1 VNVPFHAATPS
12 TPTTSL
18 APSDAEIITQLKQ
31 QLDATTRQLDS
42 TSRQLDRT
50 SERLQ
55 LSELRV
61 QLLEDRLRLQR
72 MAKYGPG
79 SEKLTNQQLELLELE
94 PGVSNLEV
102 AAEGEREALPATQD
116 KKKRK
121 HPGRQTLPANL
132 PRVERVIACASEQ
145 CVCVGCGQ
153 STVVIGYEES
163 EQLDVEPVKY
173 FVLVTR
179 REKRAC
185 KCCEERGVMAAPL
198 PPRIIEKSLVSNQI
212 IVDAIISKYSNHCP
226 LYRQSVILLRDAGI
240 DISRATIDG
249 WVMRVGDLLMPLVA
263 VMGRQ
268 LVGGT
273 YIQADETPVDVQ
285 TRDGRSRNHPGYLW
299 QYGTPGGATIFEFRM
314 GRGREGPMRF
324 LENFAGMLQ
333 TDAYAAYDRVGGPKM
348 VHAGCWAHC
357 RRRFVEATKLN
368 QQDIASARIVAQM
381 AKLFA
386 IDAEA
391 RDENMDH
398 AARHALRME
407 RAPWVL
413 AELKAQIETA
423 SRTALPSSPLGK
435 ASAYTLR
442 LWDKLTRFLDYPELE
457 LSNNLAENSMRPVA
471 LGRRNWTH
479 IGHAKAGPRVAA
491 ILSIVE
497 TCRRLKIPIR
507 DTSQLCCQG
516 SLTHPSKD
524 FHNSLPLPGPPAI
537 CNCQYAFI

>member
-1 VNVPFHAATPS
+1 MHTPFHPATS
-12 TPTTSL
+12 SL
-18 APSDAEIITQLKQ
+18 PASDRELIEQLKKQLNTTTQ
-31 QLDATTRQLDS
+31 QLAV
-42 TSRQLDRT
+42 T

-61 QLLEDRLRLQR
+61 QLLEEKLRLER
-72 MAKYGPG
+72 IAKYGPG
-79 SEKLTNQQLELLELE
+79 SEKLTSLQLELLELE

-102 AAEGEREALPATQD
+102 AAEGERAALPATPD
-116 KKKRK
+116 KAKRK
-121 HPGRQTLPANL
+121 RHPGRQTLPASL
-132 PRVERVIACASEQ
+132 PRVERLISCTSEQ
-145 CVCVGCGQ
+145 CVCGGCGQ
-153 STVVIGYEES
+153 ATTVIGYEES
-163 EQLDVEPVKY
+163 EQLDVEPAKY
-173 FVLVTR
+173 FVLVTK

-185 KCCEERGVMAAPL
+185 KRCEERGVMAAAL
-198 PPRIIEKSLVSNQI
+198 PPRIIEKSLVSDRV

-249 WVMRVGDLLMPLVA
+249 WVMRVGDLLTPIAA
-263 VMGRQ
+263 VMRTELLRGS
-268 LVGGT
+268 

-299 QYGTPGGATIFEFRM
+299 QYGTPHGAAIFEFRM
-314 GRGREGPMRF
+314 GRGREGPMQ
-324 LENFAGMLQ
+324 LLNNFEGILQ

-348 VHAGCWAHC
+348 VHAACWAHA

-368 QQDIASARIVAQM
+368 PQDVASARIVAQM

-386 IDAEA
+386 IDAQA

-407 RAPWVL
+407 RAPSVL
-413 AELKAQIETA
+413 AELKAQIEAA

-435 ASAYTLR
+435 ASAYALR

-479 IGHAKAGPRVAA
+479 IGHEKAGPRVAA

-497 TCRRLKIPIR
+497 TCRRLNIPVR
-507 DTSQLCCQG
+507 DYLAAI
-516 SLTHPSKD
+516 
-524 FHNSLPLPGPPAI
+524 LPGLANSSIQRLPELTPTAWAAT
-537 CNCQYAFI
+537 NL

>member
-1 VNVPFHAATPS
+1 M
-12 TPTTSL
+12 
-18 APSDAEIITQLKQ
+18 KQ

-249 WVMRVGDLLMPLVA
+249 WAMRVGDLLMPLVA

-348 VHAGCWAHC
+348 VHAGCWTHC

-442 LWDKLTRFLDYPELE
+442 LWDKLTRFLDFPELE

>member
-1 VNVPFHAATPS
+1 LAT
-12 TPTTSL
+12 TTSF
-18 APSDAEIITQLKQ
+18 AASDAEIIEQLKQ
-31 QLDATTRQLDS
+31 QLDATTRQLDA
-42 TSRQLDRT
+42 T

-61 QLLEDRLRLQR
+61 QLLEDKLRLQR
-72 MAKYGPG
+72 IAKYGPG
-79 SEKLTNQQLELLELE
+79 SEKLTSLQLELLELE

-102 AAEGEREALPATQD
+102 VAEGERDALPATPD
-116 KKKRK
+116 KQKRK
-121 HPGRQTLPANL
+121 RHPGRQTLPADL
-132 PRVERVIACASEQ
+132 PRLERVLACTSEQ
-145 CVCVGCGQ
+145 CVCGGCGQ
-153 STVVIGYEES
+153 STTVIGYEES
-163 EQLDVEPVKY
+163 EQLDVEPAKY
-173 FVLVTR
+173 FVLVTK

-185 KCCEERGVMAAPL
+185 KRCEERGVMAAPL
-198 PPRIIEKSLVSNQI
+198 PPRIIEKSLVGDRV

-226 LYRQSVILLRDAGI
+226 LYRQSAILLRDAGI
-240 DISRATIDG
+240 NISRTTIDG
-249 WVMRVGDLLMPLVA
+249 WVMRVGDLLTPLVA
-263 VMGRQ
+263 VMRNQ
-268 LVGGT
+268 LLEGS

-324 LENFAGMLQ
+324 LEHFEGILQ

-348 VHAGCWAHC
+348 VHAACWAHS
-357 RRRFVEATKLN
+357 RRRFVEVTKLN
-368 QQDIASARIVAQM
+368 PQDVVSARIVAQM

-386 IDAEA
+386 IDAQA
-391 RDENMDH
+391 REENMDH
-398 AARHALRME
+398 AARHVLRME
-407 RAPWVL
+407 RAPLVL
-413 AELKAQIETA
+413 AELKEQIEAA

-479 IGHAKAGPRVAA
+479 IGHEKAGPRIAA

-497 TCRRLKIPIR
+497 TCRRLKIPVS
-507 DTSQLCCQG
+507 DY
-516 SLTHPSKD
+516 LTAV
-524 FHNSLPLPGPPAI
+524 LPGLANLSIQRLPQLTPAAWATS
-537 CNCQYAFI
+537 NL

>member
-1 VNVPFHAATPS
+1 VN
-12 TPTTSL
+12 
-18 APSDAEIITQLKQ
+18 APSNRSTALSGPAPSSSHAELLEQLKTQLAAPLFEMVSGKLNGYESSLQ
-31 QLDATTRQLDS
+31 HA
-42 TSRQLDRT
+42 
-50 SERLQ
+50 RLQ
-55 LSELRV
+55 I
-61 QLLEDRLRLQR
+61 QLLEDKLRLQR
-72 MAKYGPG
+72 IAKYGPG
-79 SEKLTNQQLELLELE
+79 SEKLTSLQLELLEFE

-121 HPGRQTLPANL
+121 RHPGRQTLPANL

-145 CVCVGCGQ
+145 CVCGGCGQ
-153 STVVIGYEES
+153 STTVIGYEES

-185 KCCEERGVMAAPL
+185 KRCEERGVMAAPL
-198 PPRIIEKSLVSNQI
+198 PPRIIEKSLVSDRV

-240 DISRATIDG
+240 NISRATIDG
-249 WVMRVGDLLMPLVA
+249 WVMRVGDLLRPLVA
-263 VMGRQ
+263 VMGRE
-268 LVGGT
+268 LVGGN

-324 LENFAGMLQ
+324 LENFAGILQ

-348 VHAGCWAHC
+348 VHAACWAHS

-368 QQDIASARIVAQM
+368 QQDVASARIVAQI

-398 AARHALRME
+398 AARHALRMQ
-407 RAPWVL
+407 RAPLVL
-413 AELKAQIETA
+413 AELKAQIVAA
-423 SRTALPSSPLGK
+423 SRAALPSSPLGK
-435 ASAYTLR
+435 ASSYTLR

-479 IGHAKAGPRVAA
+479 IGHEKAGPRVAA

-497 TCRRLKIPIR
+497 TCRRLKIPVR
-507 DTSQLCCQG
+507 DYLAAV
-516 SLTHPSKD
+516 
-524 FHNSLPLPGPPAI
+524 LPGLANSSIQRLPELTPNAWAAS
-537 CNCQYAFI
+537 NL

>member
-1 VNVPFHAATPS
+1 VSAPFHPVTPS
-12 TPTTSL
+12 APTTSF
-18 APSDAEIITQLKQ
+18 AACDAEIIKQLKQ
-31 QLDATTRQLDS
+31 QLDATTQ
-42 TSRQLDRT
+42 
-50 SERLQ
+50 RLQ

-61 QLLEDRLRLQR
+61 QLLEEKLRLQR
-72 MAKYGPG
+72 IAKYGPG
-79 SEKLTNQQLELLELE
+79 SEKLTSLQLELLELE

-102 AAEGEREALPATQD
+102 AAEGERDTLPATAD

-121 HPGRQTLPANL
+121 HLGRQTLPADL
-132 PRVERVIACASEQ
+132 ARVERVLACTPEQ
-145 CVCVGCGQ
+145 CVCGGCGQ
-153 STVVIGYEES
+153 STTLIGYEES

-173 FVLVTR
+173 FVLVTK

-185 KCCEERGVMAAPL
+185 KRCEERGVMAAPL
-198 PPRIIEKSLVSNQI
+198 PPRIIEKSLVSDQV

-240 DISRATIDG
+240 NISRATIDG
-249 WVMRVGDLLMPLVA
+249 WVMRVGDLLTPLVA
-263 VMGRQ
+263 VMRNK
-268 LVGGT
+268 LLEGT

-299 QYGTPGGATIFEFRM
+299 QYGTPGGATLFEFRM

-324 LENFAGMLQ
+324 LEHFEGILQ

-348 VHAGCWAHC
+348 VHAACWAHS

-368 QQDIASARIVAQM
+368 PQDVASARIVAQM

-386 IDAEA
+386 IDAQA
-391 RDENMDH
+391 REENMDH

-407 RAPWVL
+407 RALSVL
-413 AELKAQIETA
+413 AELKSQIEAA

-435 ASAYTLR
+435 AAAYTLR

-479 IGHAKAGPRVAA
+479 IGHEKAGPRVAA

-497 TCRRLKIPIR
+497 TCRRLKIPVR
-507 DTSQLCCQG
+507 DYLAAV
-516 SLTHPSKD
+516 
-524 FHNSLPLPGPPAI
+524 LPGLANLSIQRLPELIPTAWAAT
-537 CNCQYAFI
+537 NL

>member
-1 VNVPFHAATPS
+1 MNAPFNPATS
-12 TPTTSL
+12 SL
-18 APSDAEIITQLKQ
+18 AASDREIIELLKQ
-31 QLDATTRQLDS
+31 QLDAATRQLGV
-42 TSRQLDRT
+42 T

-61 QLLEDRLRLQR
+61 QLLEERLRLQR
-72 MAKYGPG
+72 IAKYGPG
-79 SEKLTNQQLELLELE
+79 SEKLTNLQLELLELE

-102 AAEGEREALPATQD
+102 AAEADREALPATPDQ
-116 KKKRK
+116 KKRK
-121 HPGRQTLPANL
+121 RHPGRQTLPANL
-132 PRVERVIACASEQ
+132 PRVERVIACTSEQ
-145 CVCVGCGQ
+145 CVCRGCGQ
-153 STVVIGYEES
+153 ASTLIGYEES

-185 KCCEERGVMAAPL
+185 KSCEERGVMAAPL
-198 PPRIIEKSLVSNQI
+198 PPRIIEKSLVSDQVV
-212 IVDAIISKYSNHCP
+212 VDTIISKYSNHCP
-226 LYRQSVILLRDAGI
+226 LYRQSMILLRDAGI
-240 DISRATIDG
+240 NISRATIDG
-249 WVMRVGDLLMPLVA
+249 WVMRVGDLLTPLVA
-263 VMGRQ
+263 VMRNE
-268 LVGGT
+268 LLEGT

-324 LENFAGMLQ
+324 LHNFDGILQ

-348 VHAGCWAHC
+348 VHAACWAHS

-368 QQDIASARIVAQM
+368 PQDVVSARIVAQM

-391 RDENMDH
+391 RDQNMDH
-398 AARHALRME
+398 AARHARRSE
-407 RAPWVL
+407 RAPLIL
-413 AELKAQIETA
+413 AELKAQIEAA
-423 SRTALPSSPLGK
+423 SRTVLPSSPLGK
-435 ASAYTLR
+435 AAAYTLR
-442 LWDKLTRFLDYPELE
+442 LWDKLTRFLDHPELE

-479 IGHAKAGPRVAA
+479 IGHEKAGPRVAA

-497 TCRRLKIPIR
+497 TCRRLKIPVR
-507 DTSQLCCQG
+507 AY
-516 SLTHPSKD
+516 LTAV
-524 FHNSLPLPGPPAI
+524 LPGLANSSIQKIPQLTPTAWVAS
-537 CNCQYAFI
+537 NL

>member
-1 VNVPFHAATPS
+1 MNRPFRSA
-12 TPTTSL
+12 TPTTPFAS
-18 APSDAEIITQLKQ
+18 SDAEIIEQLKQ
-31 QLDATTRQLDS
+31 QLDV
-42 TSRQLDRT
+42 T
-50 SERLQ
+50 SERLR

-61 QLLEDRLRLQR
+61 QLLEDKLRLQR
-72 MAKYGPG
+72 IAKYGPG
-79 SEKLTNQQLELLELE
+79 SEKLTSQQLELLELE

-102 AAEGEREALPATQD
+102 AAESEREALPATPD

-132 PRVERVIACASEQ
+132 PRVERVIDCTSEQ
-145 CVCVGCGQ
+145 CVCGGCGQ
-153 STVVIGYEES
+153 STTVIGYEES

-185 KCCEERGVMAAPL
+185 KSCEERGVMAAPL
-198 PPRIIEKSLVSNQI
+198 PPRILEKSLVSDQVI
-212 IVDAIISKYSNHCP
+212 LDAIIGKYSNHCP
-226 LYRQSVILLRDAGI
+226 LYRQSVILLRDAGV

-249 WVMRVGDLLMPLVA
+249 WVMHVGDLLMPLVA

-285 TRDGRSRNHPGYLW
+285 THDGRSRNHPGYLW
-299 QYGTPGGATIFEFRM
+299 QYGTPGAAVIFEFRM

-324 LENFAGMLQ
+324 LDNFAGILQ

-348 VHAGCWAHC
+348 VHAACWAHS
-357 RRRFVEATKLN
+357 RRRFVEATQLN
-368 QQDIASARIVAQM
+368 QQDVASTRIVAQM

-386 IDAEA
+386 IDAQA
-391 RDENMDH
+391 RDENMSH

-407 RAPWVL
+407 RAPSVL
-413 AELKAQIETA
+413 AELKAQIEAA

-435 ASAYTLR
+435 AASYTLR

-471 LGRRNWTH
+471 IGRRNWTH
-479 IGHAKAGPRVAA
+479 IGHEKAGPRVAA

-497 TCRRLKIPIR
+497 TCRRLKIPLR
-507 DTSQLCCQG
+507 QYLAAV
-516 SLTHPSKD
+516 
-524 FHNSLPLPGPPAI
+524 LPGLANSSIQTLPELTPTAWAA
-537 CNCQYAFI
+537 NNL

>member
-249 WVMRVGDLLMPLVA
+249 WAMRVGDLLMPLVA

-348 VHAGCWAHC
+348 VHAGCWTHC

-442 LWDKLTRFLDYPELE
+442 LWDKLTRFLDFPELE